1 MIRSLIVDDEEIAR
15 QHLTR
20 LLAAH
25 PDLEITGE
33 ASNGLEALQAISDC
47 QPDVVFLDVE
57 MPGLTAF
64 DMLVQL
70 EHPPLIVF
78 ATAYDKYAV
87 HAFETNAVDYL
98 LKPIEAARLAK
109 AVERIR
115 ATLDKPREDYAS
127 LLRRAISV
135 LRSGSTPAKLAARR
149 GKRIVLLSPREILY
163 AGIEDKIVFLHTQ
176 NDRFATDRTIT
187 ELEELL
193 SPAGFCRISRSVI
206 VNLAHARELLPSS
219 SGTCR
224 LKLSNNTQLDVSRE
238 RARELK
244 SQIR

>member
-1 MIRSLIVDDEEIAR
+1 MIRCLIVDDEEIAR
-15 QHLTR
+15 RHLVR
-20 LLAAH
+20 LLTTYT
-25 PDLEITGE
+25 DLEIAGE
-33 ASNGLEALQAISDC
+33 ATNGLEALQAISDF

-64 DMLVQL
+64 DMLAQL
-70 EHPPLIVF
+70 AHPPLTVF

-87 HAFETNAVDYL
+87 HAFETNAIDYL

-109 AVERIR
+109 AIERIR
-115 ATLDKPREDYAS
+115 ATIGKSRPDYES
-127 LLRRAISV
+127 LLRRALSV
-135 LRSGSTPAKLAARR
+135 LRAGSSPAKLAARR

-163 AGIEDKIVFLHTQ
+163 AGIEDKIVFFHTQ
-176 NDRFATDRTIT
+176 NERFATDRTIT

-206 VNLAHARELLPSS
+206 VNLAHARELLPCS
-219 SGTCR
+219 SGTWR
-224 LKLSNNTQLDVSRE
+224 LKLSNNIELDVSRE